1 MVWIVE
7 FFFLYGTLNGVPQI
21 ILFERS
27 LNRDV
32 FVYFVIYMNNV
43 MYTICDKKQLI
54 EHEG

>member
-43 MYTICDKKQLI
+43 MYTICDKNN
-54 EHEG
+54 